1 MNDPGAPSPH
11 HGHDEH
17 ATDNTDADALLQE
30 VYDDLRALAARK
42 LASEPPGQTLQAT
55 ALVHEAWLRIAAGRD
70 ARWND
75 RRHFY
80 AAAAQAM
87 RRILVDN
94 ARRKLAV
101 RHGGGWLRVDD
112 PDFNALRAEALG
124 PEGDVEALAL
134 ALQELA
140 RSHPR
145 HTRLVELRFFAGF
158 TLEQAAE
165 AVGVSEPTA
174 KRDWAFA
181 RAWLFRRIRD
191 GFNASG
197 PNPDPDPPAPTA
209 AGG

>member
-17 ATDNTDADALLQE
+17 ATDNTDAAALLQE

-80 AAAAQAM
+80 AAAAQTM

-191 GFNASG
+191 GFNPSG

>member
-1 MNDPGAPSPH
+1 MNDPGVPSPH
-11 HGHDEH
+11 PGHQDS
-17 ATDNTDADALLQE
+17 AVDSADALLRE

-94 ARRKLAV
+94 ARRKLAI

-112 PDFNALRAEALG
+112 PDFNALRAETHG

-191 GFNASG
+191 GVNPSG
-197 PNPDPDPPAPTA
+197 PDPDPDPPAPTA